1 MLRHLFHTNL
11 PAENTEHMSPFARY
25 LNWEPSPFV
34 KAFMLMLAGAVA
46 LVAWRPALWPWAAGV
61 IGINHIISTIAG
73 LWPRS
78 SLLGPNLLSLPA
90 AAAQRGEVAIT
101 IDDGPDPE
109 VTPQVLDILDRHN
122 AKATFFCIGEIAER
136 HPALCRE
143 IIRRGHTIEN
153 HSQHHNN
160 LFSLFGPRKIY
171 REILHAQGVL
181 ATITGYTPRFFRPS
195 AGLRNVFL
203 DPVLASLGLQLVTW
217 CKRGF
222 DTRETD
228 PGSVLKRLLRNLKG
242 GDILLLHDGNAAKT
256 QAGTPVI
263 LEVLPSLLEHMAQA
277 GLRSVSLDSA
287 LR

>member
-11 PAENTEHMSPFARY
+11 PAKDTDYMSPFARY
-25 LNWEPSPFV
+25 LNWKPSPFV
-34 KAFMLMLAGAVA
+34 KVFMFMLVGAVA
-46 LVAWRPALWPWAAGV
+46 LMVWRPALWPWAAGI

-78 SLLGPNLLSLPA
+78 RLLGPNLLRLPSDA
-90 AAAQRGEVAIT
+90 ALRGEVAIT

-109 VTPQVLDILDRHN
+109 VTPQVLDILDRHD
-122 AKATFFCIGEIAER
+122 AKATFFCIGELAER
-136 HPALCRE
+136 YPELCRE
-143 IIRRGHTIEN
+143 IIRRGHAIGN

-160 LFSLFGPRKIY
+160 LFSLFGPRKTY

-181 ATITGYTPRFFRPS
+181 TTITGYTPRFFRPS
-195 AGLRNVFL
+195 AGLRNIFL
-203 DPVLASLGLQLVTW
+203 DPVLARLGLQLVTW

-228 PGSVLKRLLRNLKG
+228 PGNVLRRLLRNLKG

-256 QAGTPVI
+256 PAGTPVI
-263 LEVLPSLLEHMAQA
+263 IEVLPRLLEHMVQA
-277 GLRSVSLDSA
+277 GLHSVSLGSA
-287 LR
+287 PR